1 MNNSDFKCVLTQAV
15 LTGVVVYLL
24 LAVIINPSPLSAQ
37 PGENKEKSG
46 SVVMSVSLYAA
57 LAALLAGWL
66 TGLIQPSCPQKSTLF

>member
-24 LAVIINPSPLSAQ
+24 LAVVINPSPLV
-37 PGENKEKSG
+37 KDEKTG
-46 SVVMSVSLYAA
+46 STVMQVSLYAA
-57 LAALLAGWL
+57 LASLLAGWL

>member
-24 LAVIINPSPLSAQ
+24 LAVIVNPSPL
-37 PGENKEKSG
+37 GNNENTKSG
-46 SVVMSVSLYAA
+46 SAAMSVSLYAA